1 MHGVTLAGV
10 ILHAEPQRKIA
21 CKQAGWCISW
31 KAPKSVWHMTPTG
44 VLTGVLQE
52 LLANGAKQKQAA
64 QGAGGK
70 LCLAHAIH
78 HPKLSWVT
86 HHNLRV

>member
-52 LLANGAKQKQAA
+52 LLANGAKQDC
-64 QGAGGK
+64 K
-70 LCLAHAIH
+70 LHKELEA
-78 HPKLSWVT
+78 SYV
-86 HHNLRV
+86 